1 MPAAGVTR
9 DHDDVQP
16 RRDIP
21 VAAGHTA
28 PGVLLKT
35 VIRFAGGPWHDRRGR
50 YVHAGELTPMACPGG
65 LYRYAQHDR
74 DGTAVYAFDGA

>member
-1 MPAAGVTR
+1 
-9 DHDDVQP
+9 VQP
-16 RRDIP
+16 RRDSR
-21 VAAGHTA
+21 AAADLTA

-35 VIRFAGGPWHDRRGR
+35 VIRFAGGPWADRRGR

-65 LYRYAQHDR
+65 LYRYARHEH